1 MPAIPRSSLL
11 VWRTLDDGPGDT
23 PGQIIASVIERLRE
37 LNRLD
42 PSREL
47 SLAVTH
53 CQEAGHWLRTL
64 DERKGSE

>member
-1 MPAIPRSSLL
+1 MPEIPRHSHLI
-11 VWRTLDDGPGDT
+11 WRTSENGPGDT
-23 PGQIIASVIERLRE
+23 PGQILASVVERLRE

-42 PSREL
+42 PAREL

-64 DERKGSE
+64 DERKST